1 MGLWHRGRMKP
12 TWFRRRRRLW
22 SIISFLAIVGFI
34 FLLFQVFSL
43 ELLNSQQRQNAKK
56 TIIEHELRDKDLKPS
71 PLYDLNV
78 GPQRDMDLVFEKE
91 LYKGKLRDKLK
102 FNRTKYLNKHG
113 VVNKDDVADDEKES
127 LKNLLKDD
135 IKVDHVDEEKLQKN
149 TELKFEK
156 DRKTEIKFGKQ
167 NLDKLVG
174 VKPVLGVVKQS
185 KTFFGDLKWISYG
198 DEVHLRTE
206 GAAPV
211 GDDKNMVVL
220 GVHPQKIGLYAP
232 DKNGMFTCLESQ
244 VSGTGGWEKW
254 IESIWGWW
262 GVWKKKQANWSLR
275 SQWTFNSSLPSG
287 AYICQW
293 IGSVLVQIM
302 VCCLF
307 GAKLLSEPMLVY
319 RQLDFWE
326 WISMKL

>member
-1 MGLWHRGRMKP
+1 MKP

-91 LYKGKLRDKLK
+91 IYKGKLQDKLK

-113 VVNKDDVADDEKES
+113 AANKYNVADDENES
-127 LKNLLKDD
+127 LKNLLEDE
-135 IKVDHVDEEKLQKN
+135 IKVGKETLQKN

-156 DRKTEIKFGKQ
+156 DRGTDIKFGKH

-174 VKPVLGVVKQS
+174 VKPLFGVVQQS
-185 KTFFGDLKWISYG
+185 KTFFGAMKWISHG

-220 GVHPQKIGLYAP
+220 GVHPQKIGLYVP
-232 DKNGMFTCLESQ
+232 DKNGMFTCLESK
-244 VSGTGGWEKW
+244 VSGTGGWEY
-254 IESIWGWW
+254 
-262 GVWKKKQANWSLR
+262 VVR
-275 SQWTFNSSLPSG
+275 S
-287 AYICQW
+287 
-293 IGSVLVQIM
+293 
-302 VCCLF
+302 
-307 GAKLLSEPMLVY
+307 E
-319 RQLDFWE
+319 
-326 WISMKL
+326 